1 MSPAVYNQEA
11 QMLARVPPTVSFS
24 EFGGW
29 KTKSVLIYGYISFS
43 RRHCLYSAL
52 RPAAEV
58 WAVIEWVLFFMKF
71 MNFEGRNLE
80 KKGLITSGMKVHASF
95 NARHWCGLTC

>member
-1 MSPAVYNQEA
+1 MDTFLFHAGTAFTQP
-11 QMLARVPPTVSFS
+11 
-24 EFGGW
+24 W
-29 KTKSVLIYGYISFS
+29 
-43 RRHCLYSAL
+43 

>member
-11 QMLARVPPTVSFS
+11 QMWARVPPTVSFS
-24 EFGGW
+24 EFGWW

-52 RPAAEV
+52 ASCSRGLGCNRV
-58 WAVIEWVLFFMKF
+58 
-71 MNFEGRNLE
+71 
-80 KKGLITSGMKVHASF
+80 GLIFYEVHE
-95 NARHWCGLTC
+95 L